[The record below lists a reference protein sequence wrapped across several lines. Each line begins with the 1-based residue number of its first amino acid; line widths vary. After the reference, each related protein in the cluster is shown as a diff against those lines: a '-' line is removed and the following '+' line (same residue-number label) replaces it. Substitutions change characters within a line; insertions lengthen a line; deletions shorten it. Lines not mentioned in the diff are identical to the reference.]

1 VHCGSQAHLK
11 LGEPDIFLTEYTFS
25 QIMKRE
31 MNPTTAM
38 VPCPVVLLS
47 VYGPERPNIITLS
60 WAANVC
66 SKPPT
71 MVIGIRPE
79 RHSYNLVKDAGE
91 YVLNIPSVEQ
101 LEGTVFAGSKSGRDF
116 DKFSECGFT
125 PEPASKIKASMIKE
139 CPINIECKTR
149 QIVPLG
155 AHDLFIAEVV
165 TAHIDE
171 SVLDEKGRFDAS
183 KTTLFTYLPLNGQY
197 WSLGKKIG

>member
-1 VHCGSQAHLK
+1 
-11 LGEPDIFLTEYTFS
+11 
-25 QIMKRE
+25 MKRE
-31 MNPTTAM
+31 INPGTVM

-47 VYGPERPNIITLS
+47 VDGPDRPNIITLS

-71 MVIGIRPE
+71 MAVGIRAE

-91 YVLNIPSVEQ
+91 FVLNIPSIEQ
-101 LEGTVFAGSKSGRDF
+101 FEGTEFAGTKSGRDF

-125 PEPASKIKASMIKE
+125 PVPSSKIKSPMIKE

-183 KTTLFTYLPLNGQY
+183 KSTLFTYLQ
-197 WSLGKKIG
+197 IGRASCRERV

>member
-1 VHCGSQAHLK
+1 MLCGSSLYLK
-11 LGEPDIFLTEYTFS
+11 VDDCDIFLTEYVFS
-25 QIMKRE
+25 ECMKRE
-31 MNPTTAM
+31 INPGTVL

-47 VYGPERPNIITLS
+47 VDGPDRPNIITLS

-66 SKPPT
+66 SNPPT
-71 MVIGIRPE
+71 IVVGIRPE

-91 YVLNIPSVEQ
+91 FVLNIPSVKQ
-101 LEGTVFAGSKSGRDF
+101 IEGTVFAGSKSGRDY

-125 PEPASKIKASMIKE
+125 PIPASKIKASMIKE
-139 CPINIECKTR
+139 CPINIECKTKE
-149 QIVPLG
+149 IVPLG

-165 TAHIDE
+165 TVHIDE

-197 WSLGKKIG
+197 WTLGEKLR

>member
-1 VHCGSQAHLK
+1 MLCGSSFYLK
-11 LGEPDIFLTEYTFS
+11 LDDDDIFLTEDVFDGG
-25 QIMKRE
+25 MKRE
-31 MNPTTAM
+31 INPGTVM

-47 VYGPERPNIITLS
+47 VDGPDRPNIITLS

-71 MVIGIRPE
+71 MVVGIRPE
-79 RHSYNLVKDAGE
+79 RHSYDLVKNAGE
-91 YVLNIPSVEQ
+91 YVLNIPSVDQ

-125 PEPASKIKASMIKE
+125 PERASKINAPMIKE
-139 CPINIECKTR
+139 CPINIECKTK

-183 KTTLFTYLPLNGQY
+183 KSTLFTYLPLNGQY
-197 WSLGKKIG
+197 WSLGEKIG

>member
-1 VHCGSQAHLK
+1 MQCGSQVHLK
-11 LGEPDIFLTEYTFS
+11 LGESDIFLTEYAFS

-47 VYGPERPNIITLS
+47 VSGPDRPNIITLS

-91 YVLNIPSVEQ
+91 YVLNIPSVDQ
-101 LEGTVFAGSKSGRDF
+101 IEGTVFAGTKSGKEY

-125 PEPASKIKASMIKE
+125 PEPASKIKAPMIKE
-139 CPINIECKTR
+139 CPISIECKTR
-149 QIVPLG
+149 EIVPLG
-155 AHDLFIAEVV
+155 AHDLFIADVLSI
-165 TAHIDE
+165 HIDE

-183 KTTLFTYLPLNGQY
+183 KANLFTYLPLNGQY
-197 WSLGKKIG
+197 WTLGKKLL

>member
-1 VHCGSQAHLK
+1 VHCSSQVHLK
-11 LGEPDIFLTEYTFS
+11 LGEPDIFLTEYIFL
-25 QIMKRE
+25 QIMKRV

-91 YVLNIPSVEQ
+91 YVLNIPSTDQ
-101 LEGTVFAGSKSGRDF
+101 IEGTIFAGTKSGRKY

-125 PEPASKIKASMIKE
+125 SEPASKIKAPMIKE
-139 CPINIECKTR
+139 CPISIECKTR
-149 QIVPLG
+149 EIVPLG
-155 AHDLFIAEVV
+155 AHDLFIADVLSV
-165 TAHIDE
+165 HIDE
-171 SVLDEKGRFDAS
+171 SVLDDEGRFDAS
-183 KTTLFTYLPLNGQY
+183 KADLFTYLPLNGQY
-197 WSLGKKIG
+197 WTLGKKLL